1 MNITLFP
8 PLNIYELGQRTNQED
23 AIAQWNNRLFIL
35 CDGMG
40 GHERGEVASQTVCQ
54 SLVNWFRTNVNPN
67 EPFCDDQLLA
77 ALEYTYT
84 ELDKQDDGGLK
95 KMGTTLTLL
104 YFHRQGATA
113 AHIGDSRIY
122 HIRPLLASPK
132 LGEARRGLKGED
144 GLLYQ
149 SRDHSLVFDLYQAG
163 EITFEEMRTSPQKNI
178 ITRAMQPG
186 ESNRVRADIVHITNI
201 LPGDY
206 FYLCSDGMLENM
218 TDEELVA
225 FLSADGSDEQKRQRL
240 VEATLGNQDN
250 HSAWL
255 IHVKDVIQEE
265 GDALLVD
272 EERTSRFNAIN
283 IHPTLA
289 ATDDEDVSIVEV
301 AEPARQVTPPP
312 IPQRVKSPMQ
322 KMYADWKKLLLFLIA
337 ILLLFFIGY
346 RVFKPE
352 KKDVRVDPVM
362 VQPGNVG
369 QNKTAKDSSKI
380 SKDSLRNKN
389 NKAQDESNE

>member
-8 PLNIYELGQRTNQED
+8 PLSIYELGQRTNQED

-67 EPFCDDQLLA
+67 EPFSDDQLQA
-77 ALEYTYT
+77 ALEYAYA
-84 ELDKQDDGGLK
+84 ELDRQDDGGMK

-104 YFHRQGATA
+104 YFHSRGAIA

-122 HIRPLLASPK
+122 HIRPIPSPK

-186 ESNRVRADIVHITNI
+186 ESNRVRADIVLITNI

-218 TDEELVA
+218 IDEELVTL
-225 FLSADGSDEQKRQRL
+225 LSADGSDEQKRQRL

-255 IHVKDVIQEE
+255 IHVKEVIREE
-265 GDALLVD
+265 GDALLTD

-322 KMYADWKKLLLFLIA
+322 KMYADWKKLLLSLIA

-352 KKDVRVDPVM
+352 KKDVRVDSVM